1 MLKPWLALSL
11 PLGLAVVL
19 GCSGG
24 PAVNEVEGI
33 VTSGGQPLEKVQVNF
48 YPKIDGPHSSAVTD
62 AAGKFVLKT
71 TDNRAG
77 AVVGTHKVT
86 LTDVSMFE
94 TIGRE
99 NEGKDVMKGKK
110 LKVPTTFND
119 VKTTPLTQEVKSGAK
134 NSIKLEIK

>member
-1 MLKPWLALSL
+1 MIKSWCAYSLAFGTAL
-11 PLGLAVVL
+11 VL

-24 PAVNEVEGI
+24 PAINEVEGV

-48 YPKIDGPHSSAVTD
+48 YPGTDGPHSSALTD
-62 AAGKFVLKT
+62 ASGKFVLKT
-71 TDNRAG
+71 TDNRSG
-77 AVVGTHKVT
+77 AVIGTHKVT

-110 LKVPTTFND
+110 LKVPTLYND
-119 VKTTPLTQEVKSGAK
+119 VKTTPLSQEVKSGAK
-134 NSIKLEIK
+134 NSVKFDIK